1 MTIEKSSSKKSW
13 LTVGLFA
20 AALTLGACG
29 KKDESPME
37 TDSPVDAQTAVEE
50 EATSSNTAITGDAD
64 NVDVGVGSTMSVG
77 DNDNIGVASANDGR
91 AVGNKDDVAV
101 ASAEGTAVASGDTVE
116 VGSQDNADM
125 LDGTEDQEHVS
136 TY

>member
-1 MTIEKSSSKKSW
+1 MAINNKDSKKSW
-13 LTVGLFA
+13 LTVGLVA

-37 TDSPVDAQTAVEE
+37 TESPVDAQTAVEE
-50 EATSSNTAITGDAD
+50 EATSATSSNTAITGNAD

-77 DNDNIGVASANDGR
+77 DDDNIGVASANDGR

-101 ASAEGTAVASGDTVE
+101 ASANDEVE
-116 VGSQDNADM
+116 VGSQDDADV